1 MSTVVIESHY
11 RPKKSIT
18 VLMNK
23 PIDLDESDSDEEE
36 GEDVDTR
43 PVKTKLVGFVIPS
56 FITKRG
62 TINVAY

>member
-1 MSTVVIESHY
+1 
-11 RPKKSIT
+11 
-18 VLMNK
+18 MNK